1 MPGTGSIRTATRW
14 SWCRAL
20 TLTAVAAALAACVH
34 ATSSYYVPTAGEE
47 RLDENE
53 LRVEADRLLSVECER
68 LLAGKA
74 SVSGEGT
81 FVLDF
86 SPTGDVQRSRVSRT
100 TGDKELNDIF
110 GALSAKLHVDP
121 AEQKAGSLRM
131 RAGYVCEAD
140 KAITTIE
147 LF

>member
-1 MPGTGSIRTATRW
+1 MPGTVSIRTATRW
-14 SWCRAL
+14 SLSRTFAL
-20 TLTAVAAALAACVH
+20 VAIGVTLAACMH
-34 ATSSYYVPTAGEE
+34 STASYYVPTAGED

-68 LLAGKA
+68 LLTGKT

-86 SPTGDVQRSRVSRT
+86 SPTGDVQRSRVSKT

-110 GALSAKLHVDP
+110 GALSAKLHVDA
-121 AEQKAGSLRM
+121 AEPKAGSLRM
-131 RAGYVCEAD
+131 RAGYICEGD

>member
-1 MPGTGSIRTATRW
+1 MPGTVSIRTAMRW
-14 SWCRAL
+14 SWSR
-20 TLTAVAAALAACVH
+20 TLVLAVAVASLAACMRS
-34 ATSSYYVPTAGEE
+34 TSSYYVPTAGED

-53 LRVEADRLLSVECER
+53 LRVEADKLLSVECER
-68 LLAGKA
+68 LLAGKT

-86 SPTGDVQRSRVSRT
+86 AATGDVQRSRVSKT

-110 GALSAKLHVDP
+110 GALSAKLHVDA

-131 RAGYVCEAD
+131 RAGYICEGD

>member
-1 MPGTGSIRTATRW
+1 MPGTVFIRMAMRW
-14 SWCRAL
+14 SLSRTFVLVAFAV
-20 TLTAVAAALAACVH
+20 TLSACMRS
-34 ATSSYYVPTAGEE
+34 TSSYYVPTAGED

-53 LRVEADRLLSVECER
+53 LRVEADKLLSVECDR
-68 LLAGKA
+68 LLVGKT

-86 SPTGDVQRSRVSRT
+86 AATGDVQRSRVSKT